1 MEHYTVYM
9 HTCPNGKKYIGLTRR
24 KPQRRWGSKGTPYRE
39 HNKHFYSAIERYGW
53 NNIKHEILFEG
64 LDKTTAEWY
73 ERYYIELYKTT
84 DRRFGYNHA
93 EGGLVN
99 SAWKMPETFIEA
111 HGKKVDKYDLQ
122 GNLVGSYVSL
132 AEAARSINS
141 TGSSQVSACC
151 NGKLQKIKGYIFRW
165 NGEPFNKYYTG
176 RLSNDKRSVI
186 QIDTKGNTI
195 AIYNSCA
202 DAERATGIPNANIV
216 KVCKGN
222 TGRRKAGG
230 YYWKYEG
237 VV

>member
-1 MEHYTVYM
+1 MENYTVYM

-24 KPQRRWGSKGTPYRE
+24 EPQRRWGSKGTPYRE

-84 DRRFGYNHA
+84 DRCFGYNHA

-176 RLSNDKRSVI
+176 RLSNDKRPVI

-202 DAERATGIPNANIV
+202 DAERATGIPNTNIV